1 MGQVGDPKPGTGP
14 TRPVGTSPVGK
25 PAAERQRGGRRGS
38 TSKPDH
44 PASRTPHPDRTTPQ
58 AASATHP
65 EGNAAVYSEA
75 DSQIFAKY
83 IRRCRRDS
91 TDRARPSSGSAQWPS
106 SASKNALACR
116 GASNTRVR
124 ETSTCRYRSSGRKQH
139 FEGEHYLVLRR
150 EGSKLIGQSLP
161 HSVDSRLRLHLS
173 VDGPVATGTWTERT
187 SPEGYYRGAVYH
199 GTLQLVIDPM
209 GGPMTSREAGC
220 RPRCTGS
227 PRPTRPPSARTR
239 PAPCPAPGSLP

>member
-1 MGQVGDPKPGTGP
+1 
-14 TRPVGTSPVGK
+14 
-25 PAAERQRGGRRGS
+25 
-38 TSKPDH
+38 
-44 PASRTPHPDRTTPQ
+44 
-58 AASATHP
+58 
-65 EGNAAVYSEA
+65 
-75 DSQIFAKY
+75 
-83 IRRCRRDS
+83 
-91 TDRARPSSGSAQWPS
+91 
-106 SASKNALACR
+106 
-116 GASNTRVR
+116 VR

-209 GGPMTSREAGC
+209 GQC
-220 RPRCTGS
+220 H
-227 PRPTRPPSARTR
+227 
-239 PAPCPAPGSLP
+239 